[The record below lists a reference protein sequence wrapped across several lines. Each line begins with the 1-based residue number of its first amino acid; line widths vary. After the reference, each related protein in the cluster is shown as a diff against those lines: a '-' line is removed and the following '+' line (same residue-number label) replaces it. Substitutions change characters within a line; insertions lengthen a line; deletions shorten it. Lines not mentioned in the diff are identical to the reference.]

1 MYCCSNCF
9 RDSEIKAIIQ
19 GHGKKKQKGNC
30 DFCGSKKV
38 VVYDIDKDD
47 TLSEMFDGILD
58 VYTQSPKTMIKL
70 DWNFVSCSFC
80 G

>member
-30 DFCGSKKV
+30 DFCGSKNV

-58 VYTQSPKTMIKL
+58 VYTPASLLPDSFPKEKQIY
-70 DWNFVSCSFC
+70 
-80 G
+80 